1 MKSKAI
7 QMQSAGSNDI
17 LLLIG
22 VIAASLAIAVI
33 YQEYQLPLNSI
44 NLVWEG
50 IASVSG

>member
-1 MKSKAI
+1 
-7 QMQSAGSNDI
+7 MQSAGSNDI

-33 YQEYQLPLNSI
+33 FQEYQLPFKVI
-44 NLVWEG
+44 NLMWER